1 MSMPQYNIDH
11 YRSLFPFLKNG
22 TLYFDHASIG
32 PLPTPTRS
40 AVETYLLQR
49 SEREINVFLDFLKI
63 HQATKDRVGTLLN
76 APKERI
82 AFCDNTSNGLN
93 LLAAGFP
100 WKTGDRILLTD
111 MEFPA
116 NVYPFLNQKRHGVE
130 VDFVKNRSG
139 EILFEDIEHAITP
152 STRVLSISYVQFLH
166 GFRADLAAIGDL
178 CKRKGIIFSVD
189 AIQAAG
195 TVPIDVQAMKI
206 DFLSCGG
213 QKWLLSPEGISF
225 VYVSEELQ
233 SRIHQAHLGWMSI
246 DDFFSDFF
254 RHRMEL
260 DPTARRFEN
269 GTLNIA
275 GIVGLH
281 ASLGLLLEAGIQ
293 NIQHH
298 LGDLTQFLIER
309 LKEKKLE
316 IITPDDPARRSG
328 IVTFRPPDAKKL
340 FEELR
345 ARKIVVSLREGCI
358 RFSPH
363 FYNTTDEITRA
374 LDLMLP

>member
-1 MSMPQYNIDH
+1 MPSYDINH
-11 YRSLFPFLKNG
+11 YRSLFPFLENG

-32 PLPTPTRS
+32 PLPIPTRK
-40 AVETYLLQR
+40 AVETYLFQR

-63 HQATKDRVGTLLN
+63 HQATKERIGTLLN
-76 APKERI
+76 SPKERI

-93 LLAAGFP
+93 LLAAGYP
-100 WKTGDRILLTD
+100 WKSGDRILLTD

-139 EILFEDIEHAITP
+139 EILLEDIEQAIAS
-152 STRVLSISYVQFLH
+152 STRMLSISHVQFLH
-166 GFRADLAAIGDL
+166 GFRADLSAIGDL
-178 CKRKGIIFSVD
+178 CKRKGIVFSVD

-225 VYVSEELQ
+225 VYVSEDLQ
-233 SRIHQAHLGWMSI
+233 SKIRQAHLGWMSI

-254 RHRMEL
+254 RHRMDL

-269 GTLNIA
+269 GTLNVA

-293 NIQHH
+293 NIQDH
-298 LGDLTQFLIER
+298 LKDITQFLIER
-309 LKEKKLE
+309 LKEKNLE
-316 IITPDDPARRSG
+316 VITPEDPAKRSG

-345 ARKIVVSLREGCI
+345 ARKIIVSLREGCI

-363 FYNTTDEITRA
+363 FYTTREELERA
-374 LDLMLP
+374 LNEIPAS